1 MWIRVGAFRRE
12 RRRFTSYPSLLQVG
26 ENVLI
31 SGWGRLSE
39 SRDQPD
45 ILNVAFVPLIT
56 SEDCSN
62 RYKKLYDIGETSKS
76 HSKVTEDMVCAGF
89 DSGKLGL
96 PMRKTDNSIALMA
109 PPLFK
114 NIELFILLK
123 AAIAISIA
131 IAEKFV
137 KH

>member
-1 MWIRVGAFRRE
+1 M
-12 RRRFTSYPSLLQVG
+12 
-26 ENVLI
+26 LI

-39 SRDQPD
+39 EDWSPKPESL
-45 ILNVAFVPLIT
+45 LNVAFVPLIT

-62 RYKKLYDIGETSKS
+62 RYKKLYDMGEISES

-114 NIELFILLK
+114 NIVLVLLLLQGLSSEL
-123 AAIAISIA
+123 
-131 IAEKFV
+131 
-137 KH
+137 HD